1 MSEQTRNDAD
11 IDESANGGA
20 DDRELQLKRDAE
32 LAAYIML
39 DNEGARL
46 ANLGDENRRL
56 VAAGLADKLERASH
70 EHGLDVALLRHKL
83 ELSREEVREESYE
96 M

>member
-11 IDESANGGA
+11 IDESANGV
-20 DDRELQLKRDAE
+20 DDREFQLKRDAE

-39 DNEGARL
+39 DNESARL

-70 EHGLDVALLRHKL
+70 EQGLDVVQLRHKL
-83 ELSREEVREESYE
+83 ELSRQEVREESYE